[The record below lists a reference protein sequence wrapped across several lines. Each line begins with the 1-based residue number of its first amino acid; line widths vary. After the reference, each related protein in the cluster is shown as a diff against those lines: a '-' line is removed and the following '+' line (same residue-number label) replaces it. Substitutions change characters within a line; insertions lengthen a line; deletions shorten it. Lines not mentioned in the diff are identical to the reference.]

1 MRTNNIET
9 QVNSLTV
16 AEIRKLAVRYG
27 IKNPSKY
34 KRAVLV
40 PMVVEAIAKVE
51 QKKANACKRVKAN
64 KVENDQVEIIAQQ
77 LLSDNE
83 TLGVNSD
90 QLAKVNRKVLI
101 RVMKMLHCSKWYRT
115 YDKATMIEKIKDA
128 VA

>member
-1 MRTNNIET
+1 MRTNNIEA
-9 QVNSLTV
+9 QVNGLTV
-16 AEIRKLAVRYG
+16 VEIRRLAVKYG

-34 KRAVLV
+34 RRVVLV

-51 QKKANACKRVKAN
+51 RKKVNANKRVKAD

-77 LLSDNE
+77 LLSDIE
-83 TLGVNSD
+83 TLGVENN
-90 QLAKVNRKVLI
+90 QLIKVNRKVLI

-115 YDKATMIEKIKDA
+115 YDKATMIEKIKNA

>member
-1 MRTNNIET
+1 MRTNNIEN
-9 QVNSLTV
+9 QVNGLTV
-16 AEIRKLAVRYG
+16 VEIRKLAVSYG

-34 KRAVLV
+34 RRAVLV

-51 QKKANACKRVKAN
+51 QQKAKSAKRVKAD

-77 LLSDNE
+77 LLSDIE
-83 TLGVNSD
+83 TLGVED
-90 QLAKVNRKVLI
+90 EQLVKVNRKVLI

-115 YDKATMIEKIKDA
+115 YDKATMIEKIKSA

>member
-16 AEIRKLAVRYG
+16 AEIRKLAIRYG

-51 QKKANACKRVKAN
+51 QKKANVCKRMKAN

-77 LLSDNE
+77 LLSDIE
-83 TLGVNSD
+83 TLGVESD

-101 RVMKMLHCSKWYRT
+101 CVMKMLHCSKWYRT

>member
-1 MRTNNIET
+1 MRTNNIEA
-9 QVNSLTV
+9 QVNGLTV
-16 AEIRKLAVRYG
+16 VEIRKLAVKYG

-34 KRAVLV
+34 RRVVLV

-51 QKKANACKRVKAN
+51 QKKANANKRVKAD

-77 LLSDNE
+77 LLSDIE
-83 TLGVNSD
+83 TLGVENN
-90 QLAKVNRKVLI
+90 QLIKVNRKVLI

-115 YDKATMIEKIKDA
+115 YGKATMIEKIKNA

>member
-1 MRTNNIET
+1 MRTNNIEA

-34 KRAVLV
+34 KRDALV

-77 LLSDNE
+77 LLSDIE
-83 TLGVNSD
+83 ALGVDSD
-90 QLAKVNRKVLI
+90 QLVKVNRKVLI

>member
-1 MRTNNIET
+1 MRTNNIEA

-16 AEIRKLAVRYG
+16 AEIRKLSVRYG

-51 QKKANACKRVKAN
+51 QKKANAGKRVKAN

-77 LLSDNE
+77 LLSDIE

-90 QLAKVNRKVLI
+90 QLVKVNRKVLI

>member
-1 MRTNNIET
+1 MRTNNIEA
-9 QVNSLTV
+9 QVNGLTV
-16 AEIRKLAVRYG
+16 VEIRKLAVKYG

-34 KRAVLV
+34 RRVVLV

-51 QKKANACKRVKAN
+51 QKKANANERVIAD

-77 LLSDNE
+77 LLSDIE
-83 TLGVNSD
+83 TLGVENN
-90 QLAKVNRKVLI
+90 QLIKVNRKVLI

-115 YDKATMIEKIKDA
+115 YDKATMIEKIKNA

>member
-16 AEIRKLAVRYG
+16 AEIRKLAIRYG
-27 IKNPSKY
+27 IKNPSKC

-77 LLSDNE
+77 LLSDIE
-83 TLGVNSD
+83 TLGVESD

-101 RVMKMLHCSKWYRT
+101 CVMKMLHCSKWYRT

>member
-1 MRTNNIET
+1 MRTNNIEAH
-9 QVNSLTV
+9 VNSLTV

-34 KRAVLV
+34 KRDVLV
-40 PMVVEAIAKVE
+40 PMVAEAIAKVE

-77 LLSDNE
+77 LLSDIE

>member
-1 MRTNNIET
+1 MRTNNIESH
-9 QVNSLTV
+9 VSSLTV

-34 KRAVLV
+34 RRAVLV

-51 QKKANACKRVKAN
+51 HKKANAGKIVKAN

-77 LLSDNE
+77 LLSDIE
-83 TLGVNSD
+83 TLGVESD

>member
-1 MRTNNIET
+1 MRTNNIEA

-16 AEIRKLAVRYG
+16 AEIRKLALRYG

-34 KRAVLV
+34 RRAVLV

-51 QKKANACKRVKAN
+51 QKKANTGKRVKAE

-77 LLSDNE
+77 LLSDIE
-83 TLGVNSD
+83 TLGVESD
-90 QLAKVNRKVLI
+90 QLVKVNRKVLI

-115 YDKATMIEKIKDA
+115 YDKATMIEKIKNA